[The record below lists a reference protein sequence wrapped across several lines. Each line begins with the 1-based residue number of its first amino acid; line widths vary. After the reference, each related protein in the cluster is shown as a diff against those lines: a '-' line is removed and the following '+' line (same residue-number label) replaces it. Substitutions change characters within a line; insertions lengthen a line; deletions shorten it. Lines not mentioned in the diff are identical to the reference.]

1 MAKRLIT
8 GEILNGISTFKNGS
22 GIHIKEKNKGL
33 FTKYCNGKVTQ
44 ACIDKAKRSGNKK
57 LIKRA
62 VFAEN
67 SRKWAKKHQEGGLFT
82 KLGNAIIKGM
92 NNSGNYM
99 VVPEKEA
106 GTLAKKIYNSVNPVL
121 PYPDG
126 MDKAIGLGI
135 ASLFAEKNKMQY
147 EVTDST
153 AQAAW
158 AKRLGIPYNNKH
170 LPSNGDGTV
179 RLPKS
184 IESEIPVDTTFWK
197 QRIKDNENLLKFY
210 EARGTSKHSDRYSIV
225 DETLKNDRKTL
236 QALRHTYKTGEPVV
250 INENTFNS
258 RQLVNRG
265 EYDVDTTPLN
275 VLHNY
280 TIQYDPKNNVMH
292 YRDTYDFNQFE
303 WGVPG
308 IPFNIRGTIKL
319 KNKK

>member
-1 MAKRLIT
+1 MAI
-8 GEILNGISTFKNGS
+8 GG
-22 GIHIKEKNKGL
+22 GIHIKKKNLGT
-33 FTKYCNGKVTQ
+33 FTKYCDGKVTQ

-106 GTLAKKIYNSVNPVL
+106 STLAKKIYNSVNPVL

-135 ASLFAEKNKMQY
+135 ASVFADKNKMQY

-210 EARGTSKHSDRYSIV
+210 EARGTSKHSDRYRIV
-225 DETLKNDRKTL
+225 DTTLDNDRKTL

-308 IPFNIRGTIKL
+308 IPFNIRGIVKL